1 MKLRLAFAYCDHL
14 CLYILEAALPPPLC
28 HLQVLIDA
36 ARAASFRIF
45 FFFFEQGRVMACA
58 NKTFEKNYNANMSA
72 QIICFTGKI
81 SDNLQY
87 YEAEMVKNK
96 NIM

>member
-1 MKLRLAFAYCDHL
+1 
-14 CLYILEAALPPPLC
+14 
-28 HLQVLIDA
+28 
-36 ARAASFRIF
+36 
-45 FFFFEQGRVMACA
+45 MACA

-81 SDNLQY
+81 SNNLQY